1 MCKLGGTLIGIIVN
15 LGDACVG
22 IILNLGDTCIGIIVN
37 LGDVCVGNVKFGDAF
52 IEEIVFCWEIRVYH

>member
-22 IILNLGDTCIGIIVN
+22 IILNLGDACIGTIVN
-37 LGDVCVGNVKFGDAF
+37 LGDDCVGIVKFGDAF
-52 IEEIVFCWEIRVYH
+52 IAEIVLSWEIRVYQ

>member
-15 LGDACVG
+15 LGDA
-22 IILNLGDTCIGIIVN
+22 
-37 LGDVCVGNVKFGDAF
+37 CVGNVKFGDAF